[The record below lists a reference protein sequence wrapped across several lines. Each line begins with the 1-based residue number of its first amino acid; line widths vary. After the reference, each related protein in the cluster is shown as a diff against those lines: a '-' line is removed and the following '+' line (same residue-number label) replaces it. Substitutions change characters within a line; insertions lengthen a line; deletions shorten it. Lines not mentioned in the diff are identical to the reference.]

1 MSLRA
6 VYDDKVDGLR
16 RDLDSLAADVRAH
29 ETSTESFDEVLARR
43 LREWHLASID
53 AGEKS
58 KRDEDDMGN
67 QNPKRARAGEES
79 ETPPNL
85 FDEDF
90 QESEPPAPD
99 PTIVGLPPFIVVN
112 NLHITQSL

>member
-1 MSLRA
+1 MSVRA
-6 VYDDKVDGLR
+6 SGD
-16 RDLDSLAADVRAH
+16 DLDAFRRRLEALATEARAL
-29 ETSTESFDEVLARR
+29 EAPESFTDALSRR
-43 LREWHLASID
+43 LHNWHLAPTD
-53 AGEKS
+53 AGEKN
-58 KRDEDDMGN
+58 KRGEDDAGD
-67 QNPKRARAGEES
+67 QKPKRARAGEES

-85 FDEDF
+85 CDEDF

>member
-1 MSLRA
+1 MSRRA
-6 VYDDKVDGLR
+6 SDDAEIESFR
-16 RDLDSLAADVRAH
+16 HDLEVLAADVRAH
-29 ETSTESFDEVLARR
+29 ETSIESFADALARR
-43 LREWHLASID
+43 LREWQLTPTD
-53 AGEKS
+53 AGEKN
-58 KRDEDDMGN
+58 KRGEDDTGD
-67 QNPKRARAGEES
+67 QSPKRARAGEES